1 MDFRALP
8 TCAGMARQLRQ
19 LGIIGLLLMANDPL
33 SCLCKES
40 VNAME
45 TRDEMRHLVIFIVMV
60 LGLMPQNAS
69 AQRAADMVWVQVEAR
84 PTIDAALERAQA
96 YARDLPDVN
105 GFVLQGGWYAIVLGP
120 YTPADADAVIR
131 NYRAQGSIPN
141 DSYIAFNRS
150 FGQQYFPQVQNDRGA
165 GSTTDPEPRAE
176 VTAPVVEPITQV
188 EPVVAAQD
196 ADPETPAQARR
207 SESLLTAQERRDLQ
221 TALRWAGY
229 YNSTIDGA
237 FGRGTRNSMSA
248 WQDANNFETTGIL
261 TTRQRAVLLG
271 QYNAILDGLGMQLV
285 RDTEAGIDIHMP
297 TAQVAFS
304 RYEAPFAHYDAAGD
318 MSARVLLIS
327 QTGGQETLKS
337 LYEIMQTLTIVP
349 LEGPRRLNRD
359 GFSLVGRNRT
369 FVSETQVQLVGNEIK
384 GFTLIWP
391 TGDEARRTRV
401 LDEMRNSLVR
411 RAGVLDPNAGISE
424 AQRVDLVSGLEVRKP
439 RLSRSG
445 FYVDTRGSVVT
456 TAEAVQSC
464 TRITLD
470 DQYDAT
476 LTEVDTDRGIALLTP
491 RERLAPPAIA
501 RFSPVTPRLQSE
513 IAVAGYSFE
522 GQLNAPSMTFG
533 VLSDLRGL
541 LGEANVTRLALEA
554 LPGDAGGP
562 VMDSQGHVFGMLL
575 SPPGGNRQLPNDVR
589 FALTGDAITAVLE
602 RAGMTASTGDSS
614 DGLDAIDLTN
624 LGVGMTV
631 LVSCWE

>member
-1 MDFRALP
+1 
-8 TCAGMARQLRQ
+8 
-19 LGIIGLLLMANDPL
+19 
-33 SCLCKES
+33 
-40 VNAME
+40 ME
-45 TRDEMRHLVIFIVMV
+45 TRDEMRHLFLLIVIV
-60 LGLMPQNAS
+60 LGLMPRHAT
-69 AQRAADMVWVQVEAR
+69 AQRTADMVWVQIEAR
-84 PTIDAALERAQA
+84 PTFDAALERAQA

-105 GFVLQGGWYAIVLGP
+105 GFALRGGWYAIVLGP

-131 NYRAQGSIPN
+131 NYRAQGSIPS
-141 DSYIAFNRS
+141 DSYIAFNRN
-150 FGQQYFPQVQNDRGA
+150 FAEQYFPQVQDSRNA
-165 GSTTDPEPRAE
+165 QNTAEPAPEIEAAAPIL
-176 VTAPVVEPITQV
+176 APVPQTEAGVTT
-188 EPVVAAQD
+188 QD
-196 ADPETPAQARR
+196 AAPETPAQARR

-237 FGRGTRNSMSA
+237 FGRGTRNSMSI
-248 WQDANNFETTGIL
+248 WQGANGFETTGIL
-261 TTRQRAVLLG
+261 TTRQRAILLG
-271 QYNAILDGLGMQLV
+271 QYNAILDGLDMQLV
-285 RDTEAGIDIHMP
+285 RDAQAGIDIRMP
-297 TAQVAFS
+297 TALVSFA
-304 RYEAPFAHYDAAGD
+304 RYEAPFAHFDPTRD
-318 MSARVLLIS
+318 MPVRVLLIS

-359 GFSLVGRNRT
+359 GFSLVGRNRA
-369 FVSETQVQLVGNEIK
+369 FVSETQVQLAGEEIK

-401 LDEMRNSLVR
+401 LEDMRDSLVR
-411 RAGVLDPNAGISE
+411 RVGVLDPSAGISD
-424 AQRVDLVSGLEVRKP
+424 AQRVDLVSGLEVRTP
-439 RLSRSG
+439 RMSRSG
-445 FYVDTRGSVVT
+445 FYVDNRGSVVT
-456 TAEAVQSC
+456 TADAVQSC

-476 LTEVDTDRGIALLTP
+476 LAGIDADRGIAVLTP
-491 RERLAPPAIA
+491 RDRLAPPAVA

-522 GQLNAPSMTFG
+522 GQLDAPSMTFG
-533 VLSDLRGL
+533 QLSDVRGLRG
-541 LGEANVTRLALEA
+541 EENVTRLALEA

-562 VMDSQGHVFGMLL
+562 VMDAQGHVFGMLL
-575 SPPGGNRQLPNDVR
+575 PPPGGNRQLPDDVR

-602 RAGMTASTGDSS
+602 RAGMTASTGDGNN
-614 DGLDAIDLTN
+614 GLDAIALTN